1 MRSITRGSPGA
12 HLQATRLPARKAM
25 AELAAWAR
33 DALAQSKHETPL
45 MRPGDLADIECA
57 LEYLALALGTP
68 QQKTASTAAM
78 VFGPASP
85 PPKACTNCKH
95 FIQPAALDP
104 CRSCRDLQ
112 NWELRGE

>member
-1 MRSITRGSPGA
+1 
-12 HLQATRLPARKAM
+12 M

-33 DALAQSKHETPL
+33 DELAFCKHETPL
-45 MRPGDLADIECA
+45 ARPGDLTDIEHA
-57 LEYLALALGTP
+57 LEYLAQALAHDAGTP
-68 QQKTASTAAM
+68 PQRKTASTAAM
-78 VFGPASP
+78 VFGPAFP

-104 CRSCRDLQ
+104 CRSCGSLQ